1 MFPDKSNILTDI
13 CTPLSEPQARMYS
26 PLTLAFLGDAV
37 YSLLVRNM
45 LSLSANKPTGKL
57 HKESIQYVNAAFQAQ
72 MIRDLL
78 PVLTED
84 ETSVSKRGRNAHTS
98 HTPKN
103 QSGCDYHY
111 ATGFE
116 ALVGYLY
123 LKDETERLSLLLNE
137 VIKAIEVDESEK
149 ASL

>member
-1 MFPDKSNILTDI
+1 MRLYDKDI
-13 CTPLSEPQARMYS
+13 KVDTLS
-26 PLTLAFLGDAV
+26 PLTLAFTGDAV
-37 YSLLVRNM
+37 FSLFVREMLVCD
-45 LSLSANKPTGKL
+45 ANRPVGKL
-57 HKESIQYVNAAFQAQ
+57 HKLSVNWVKAEAQ
-72 MIRDLL
+72 SKGMRTIL
-78 PVLTED
+78 PLLTEK
-84 ETSVSKRGRNAHTS
+84 ETEVFKRGRNAHTS

-123 LKDETERLSLLLNE
+123 LKDETERLTLLLNE

-149 ASL
+149 TSL

>member
-1 MFPDKSNILTDI
+1 MRLYGKDI
-13 CTPLSEPQARMYS
+13 KADTLS
-26 PLTLAFLGDAV
+26 PLTLAFTGDAV
-37 YSLLVRNM
+37 FSLFVREMLVCD
-45 LSLSANKPTGKL
+45 ANRPVGKL
-57 HKESIQYVNAAFQAQ
+57 HKLSVNWVKAEAQ
-72 MIRDLL
+72 SKGMRAIL
-78 PVLTED
+78 PLLTEK
-84 ETSVSKRGRNAHTS
+84 ETEVFKRGRNAHTS

-123 LKDETERLSLLLNE
+123 LKDETVRLNQLLNE

>member
-1 MFPDKSNILTDI
+1 MRLYGKDI
-13 CTPLSEPQARMYS
+13 KVDTLS
-26 PLTLAFLGDAV
+26 PLTLAFTGDAV
-37 YSLLVRNM
+37 FSLFVREMLVVD
-45 LSLSANKPTGKL
+45 ANRPVGKL
-57 HKESIQYVNAAFQAQ
+57 HKLSVNWVKAEAQ
-72 MIRDLL
+72 SKGMRAIL
-78 PVLTED
+78 PLLTEK
-84 ETSVSKRGRNAHTS
+84 ETEVFKRGRNAHTS

-123 LKDETERLSLLLNE
+123 LKDETERLTLLLNE

-149 ASL
+149 TSL

>member
-1 MFPDKSNILTDI
+1 MRLYGKDI
-13 CTPLSEPQARMYS
+13 KVDTLS
-26 PLTLAFLGDAV
+26 PLTLAFTGDAV
-37 YSLLVRNM
+37 FSLFVREMLVCD
-45 LSLSANKPTGKL
+45 ANRPVGKL
-57 HKESIQYVNAAFQAQ
+57 HKLSVNWVKAEAQ
-72 MIRDLL
+72 SKGMRAIL
-78 PVLTED
+78 PLLTEK
-84 ETSVSKRGRNAHTS
+84 ETEVFKRGRNAHTS

>member
-1 MFPDKSNILTDI
+1 MRLYDKDI
-13 CTPLSEPQARMYS
+13 KVDTLS
-26 PLTLAFLGDAV
+26 PLTLAFTGDAV
-37 YSLLVRNM
+37 FSLFVREMLVCD
-45 LSLSANKPTGKL
+45 ANRPVGKL
-57 HKESIQYVNAAFQAQ
+57 HKLSVNWVKAEAQ
-72 MIRDLL
+72 SKGMRAIL
-78 PVLTED
+78 PLLTEK
-84 ETSVSKRGRNAHTS
+84 ETEVFKRGRNAHTS

-116 ALVGYLY
+116 TLVGYLY
-123 LKDETERLSLLLNE
+123 LKDETVRLNFLLNE

>member
-1 MFPDKSNILTDI
+1 MRLYNKDI
-13 CTPLSEPQARMYS
+13 KVDTLS
-26 PLTLAFLGDAV
+26 PLTLAFTGDAV
-37 YSLLVRNM
+37 FSLYIREMLVCE
-45 LSLSANKPTGKL
+45 ANRPVGQL
-57 HKESIQYVNAAFQAQ
+57 HKLSVNWVKAEAQ
-72 MIRDLL
+72 SKGMRAIL
-78 PVLTED
+78 PLLTEK
-84 ETSVSKRGRNAHTS
+84 ETEVFKRGRNAHTS

-123 LKDETERLSLLLNE
+123 LKDETERLNLLLNE

-149 ASL
+149 ASI

>member
-1 MFPDKSNILTDI
+1 MRLYGKDI
-13 CTPLSEPQARMYS
+13 KVDTLS
-26 PLTLAFLGDAV
+26 PLTLAFTGDAV
-37 YSLLVRNM
+37 FSMYIREMLVCE
-45 LSLSANKPTGKL
+45 ANRPVGQL
-57 HKESIQYVNAAFQAQ
+57 HKLSVNWVKAEAQ
-72 MIRDLL
+72 SKGMHAILPLL
-78 PVLTED
+78 NEKETE
-84 ETSVSKRGRNAHTS
+84 VFKRGRNAHTS

>member
-1 MFPDKSNILTDI
+1 MRLYGKDI
-13 CTPLSEPQARMYS
+13 KADTLS
-26 PLTLAFLGDAV
+26 PLTLAFTGDAV
-37 YSLLVRNM
+37 FSLFVREMLVCD
-45 LSLSANKPTGKL
+45 ANRPVGKL
-57 HKESIQYVNAAFQAQ
+57 HKLSVNWVKAEAQ
-72 MIRDLL
+72 SKGMRAILPLL
-78 PVLTED
+78 TKKETE
-84 ETSVSKRGRNAHTS
+84 VFKRGRNAHTS